1 MHPQPFWRSI
11 CFAPGFV
18 ALILGVALLQ
28 PSLGFA
34 QIFDMSMGSKDN
46 DLSVQSSV
54 SLGLSG
60 WKVRNEVKL
69 VDELGMAYDVASL
82 LSEPEA
88 YQLMNLDLEVAKK
101 IRGQRL
107 SFVDNA
113 VAEEGEQFLNSGKE
127 FKAKFFESE
136 QAFREELGP
145 DQVARLQQVRFQIAV
160 DRYGLAQVLAAN
172 VFGEELSISPDELKR
187 VEAKIEQAN
196 QDFAVRRKELL
207 QEANRRLLEKLP
219 VDAAQKIR
227 ERLSEAEFENVL
239 AAPIF
244 PADSRSQRKRLPQH
258 IAILYL
264 ARRKPM
270 QKELSLD
277 AKQLRTIDS
286 LYAKERAK
294 ADPELAN
301 TIDQQLGSK
310 LAETLR
316 TKVLVDQ
323 CQRFGTC
330 NTWNYGLIAQG
341 WGMNEGQ
348 QDQFHADAIAID
360 DQLKSEITSAKLASW
375 STAIQALG
383 PDKQRT
389 LQQMLGL

>member
-88 YQLMNLDLEVAKK
+88 YQLMNLDLEVAEK

-107 SFVDNA
+107 SFVDKA

-383 PDKQRT
+383 PDKQQT